1 MIRRLSVLLVALL
14 ALGFVVA
21 GCGEDEDESKNDS
34 DKPAQQAPAETDGAE
49 ADEPSTETESDDS
62 AGAGTPP
69 SDEAIKQCKA
79 QVDANPQLSEEAKS
93 KIGEVCE
100 NTAQNDPE
108 AAAEATKET
117 CRIVV
122 EESAPAGPARDAALQ
137 ACDQAAPP
145 AP

>member
-14 ALGFVVA
+14 VLGFAVA
-21 GCGEDEDESKNDS
+21 GCGEDEDESKND
-34 DKPAQQAPAETDGAE
+34 DAKPAQRAPAETDAAE
-49 ADEPSTETESDDS
+49 EPDTESESEDS
-62 AGAGTPP
+62 AGAGAPQ
-69 SDEAIKQCKA
+69 SEEAIEQCKA
-79 QVDANPQLSEEAKS
+79 QVDANPQLSDEAKS

-108 AAAEATKET
+108 AAAEATRET

-122 EESAPAGPARDAALQ
+122 EESAPAGPAREAALE